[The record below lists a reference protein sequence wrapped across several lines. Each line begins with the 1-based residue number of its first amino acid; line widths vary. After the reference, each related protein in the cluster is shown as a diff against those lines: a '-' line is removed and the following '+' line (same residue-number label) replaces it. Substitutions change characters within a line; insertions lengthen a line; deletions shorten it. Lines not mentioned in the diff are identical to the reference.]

1 MTMKRF
7 IETLILVCMLGCYS
21 LYAQKTDPKAVVGK
35 IQDKT
40 YTYGEYDKILENYF
54 NYWKS
59 TQKRKLGTEDAA
71 KLNDQ
76 CWEELIGRYVY
87 DSEIAARKLV
97 VSNTEL
103 ENEIRKNPP
112 AGVKT
117 IDALMTNNKF
127 DNTKYIQ
134 ALDTNQEFKKN
145 VMDFTRDTYKYTK
158 LFEVIKAGVKVD
170 ADSVKN
176 VWLKDHDTAKA
187 KIIYFDPKKLLN
199 INATDAEALDFYNQN
214 KESYRKEDG
223 RTYNFLHFSK
233 TPDATD
239 SLAVKT
245 MVDSLYQYLV
255 NGGDFAEAAKTYSK
269 DPGSAPNGGDLGF
282 FKRGAMVPEFE
293 NASFSTPVMGIA
305 APVMSRFGW
314 HIIQVLEKRTDASG
328 AEEVH
333 ARHILIKVDVSEAR
347 QKAIK
352 NESSLLYTT
361 AEITGLIPAAAKYD
375 MTVQKS
381 QPFQIKDRFI
391 KGIGGDANL
400 ISFAFNNP
408 TETLAKMYTAPNG
421 DIYICE
427 IADSLNVFYTPF
439 ESEKPALLKKATNQK
454 RVDAMTKIAEDFVL
468 KNKPADFLTAAAND
482 SLIVIDV
489 PDLKIDSSISPIG
502 KVETLNRAI
511 LDLDNG
517 QNTGI
522 IINNDNRF
530 LAVVTE
536 RTKPD
541 LKQWEKEK
549 SALIKKAK
557 EDLQQKH
564 LNEWYYAQKKS
575 LKIEDN
581 RKDFYD
587 LASRQPQSIQLSPN

>member
-1 MTMKRF
+1 
-7 IETLILVCMLGCYS
+7 MLSCYG
-21 LYAQKTDPKAVVGK
+21 LYAQKPDPKAIVGT
-35 IQDKT
+35 IQDKS
-40 YTYGEYDKILENYF
+40 YTYEEYSKILENYF

-59 TQKRKLGTEDAA
+59 TSQRKLGTEDAA

-87 DSEIAARKLV
+87 DAEISSRKLV
-97 VSNTEL
+97 ISNSEL
-103 ENEIRKNPP
+103 DREIRKNPP

-127 DNTKYIQ
+127 DKAKYIE
-134 ALDTNQEFKKN
+134 ALDGNPEFKKN
-145 VMDFTRDTYKYTK
+145 VMDFTRETYKYSK
-158 LFEVIKAGVKVD
+158 LFEVIKAGVNVD

-176 VWLKDHDTAKA
+176 VWLKDHDSAEA

-199 INATDAEALDFYNQN
+199 ISATDAEALEFYNQN
-214 KESYRKEDG
+214 KDSYRKDDG
-223 RTYNFLHFSK
+223 RTYNYLHFSK
-233 TPDATD
+233 TPGAAD
-239 SLAVKT
+239 SLTVKT
-245 MVDSLYQYLV
+245 MVDSLYQYLLG
-255 NGGDFAEAAKTYSK
+255 GGDFAEAARTYSK

-305 APVMSRFGW
+305 PPVISRFGW
-314 HIIQVLEKRTDASG
+314 HIIQVLDKRTDSSG
-328 AEEVH
+328 AEEVQ
-333 ARHILIKVDVSEAR
+333 ARHILIKVDVSEDR

-352 NESSLLYTT
+352 NETALLYRT

-381 QPFQIKDRFI
+381 EPFQMKDRYI

-408 TETLAKMYTAPNG
+408 KETLAKLYTAPNG

-439 ESEKPALLKKATNQK
+439 ESEKAALLKRTTNQK
-454 RVDAMTKIAEDFVL
+454 RVTAMTKIAEDFVI
-468 KNKPADFLTAAAND
+468 NNQPADYLKAAASD

-489 PDLKIDSSISPIG
+489 PDLKIDTSVSPIG
-502 KVETLNRAI
+502 KIETLNRAI
-511 LDLDNG
+511 LDLNTG
-517 QNTGI
+517 QNTGLI
-522 IINNDNRF
+522 VNNDNRF
-530 LAVVTE
+530 LAIVTD
-536 RTKPD
+536 RKLPD
-541 LKQWEKEK
+541 LKLWEKEK
-549 SALIKKAK
+549 SALVKKAK

-564 LNEWYYAQKKS
+564 LNEWYYAQKNK
-575 LKIEDN
+575 LKIDDK